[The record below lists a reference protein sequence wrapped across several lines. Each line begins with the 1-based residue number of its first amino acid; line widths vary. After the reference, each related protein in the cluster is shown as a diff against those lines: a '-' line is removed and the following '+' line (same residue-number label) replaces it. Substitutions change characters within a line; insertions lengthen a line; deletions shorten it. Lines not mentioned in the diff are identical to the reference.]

1 MGNRRAVSQTVSGA
15 DQFTD
20 WIVGYAGDTASLSIA
35 GSSFSGTVTLQR
47 KLGDGNIR
55 TVTTWTADAEKSYVF
70 DESGEIRL
78 GVKTGEFTS
87 GSVALRIGISS

>member
-1 MGNRRAVSQTVSGA
+1 MGERRAVAQTVTA
-15 DQFTD
+15 QDQWTS
-20 WIVGYAGDTASLSIA
+20 WITGWQGEVASLSVA
-35 GSSFSGTVTLQR
+35 GDAFSGTVTLQR
-47 KLGDGNIR
+47 RLGDGNIR

-70 DESGEIRL
+70 DEAGDIRM

>member
-20 WIVGYAGDTASLSIA
+20 WIVGYAGDIASLSIA

-55 TVTTWTADAEKSYVF
+55 TVTTWTAGAVRK
-70 DESGEIRL
+70 RPCA
-78 GVKTGEFTS
+78 TS
-87 GSVALRIGISS
+87 AWPSSSR